1 MQETHAR
8 SSPCTRVLPGRKVGV
23 GSMIVGSS
31 RCSMRTSR
39 VHFPVHFPCAAM
51 GSRMGTV
58 IETPF
63 GSPVEEL
70 PLPRA
75 PLVFVVAQA
84 RFERVASISSEEFI
98 AGFQEAVRTTYP
110 VMQRSQ
116 QAGILVGPDGQVVT
130 ADAGVLW
137 RFDERPERWQV
148 VLAPDFVAL
157 STSRYTRRRE
167 LIDRFSV
174 VLSAAQAELKVRFCD
189 RLGVRYVD
197 RVTDADLLGRLG
209 ELLKPE
215 VLGAVAVDPGEAG
228 VEHLH
233 QFVDGTYRLPQGAEL
248 HARWGVLPPAVTF
261 DPAIEATDARSWVLD
276 LDAYTTEQS
285 GFDPRTLADRAEELS
300 QRIYRFFRWAVH
312 DEFLIAHGGRP

>member
-1 MQETHAR
+1 
-8 SSPCTRVLPGRKVGV
+8 
-23 GSMIVGSS
+23 
-31 RCSMRTSR
+31 
-39 VHFPVHFPCAAM
+39 
-51 GSRMGTV
+51 MGTV

-63 GSPVEEL
+63 GPPVEEV
-70 PLPRA
+70 PLPRT

-84 RFERVASISSEEFI
+84 KFERVASIGSEDFI
-98 AGFQEAVRTTYP
+98 AGFQEAIRSTYP

-116 QAGILVGPDGQVVT
+116 QAGILVGPEGQVVT

-157 STSRYTRRRE
+157 STHRYTRRRE
-167 LIDRFSV
+167 FIDRFSV

-197 RVTDADLLGRLG
+197 RVTDGDLLARLG
-209 ELLKPE
+209 NLLKPE
-215 VLGAVAVDPGEAG
+215 VLGAVVVDAGEPG

-233 QFVDGTYRLPQGAEL
+233 EFVDSTFRVPEAAEL

-276 LDAYTTEQS
+276 LDAYTTDQTA
-285 GFDPRTLADRAEELS
+285 FDPAALAERAEALS
-300 QRIYRFFRWAVH
+300 QRIYRFFRWAVT
-312 DEFLIAHGGRP
+312 DEFLTAHGGPE